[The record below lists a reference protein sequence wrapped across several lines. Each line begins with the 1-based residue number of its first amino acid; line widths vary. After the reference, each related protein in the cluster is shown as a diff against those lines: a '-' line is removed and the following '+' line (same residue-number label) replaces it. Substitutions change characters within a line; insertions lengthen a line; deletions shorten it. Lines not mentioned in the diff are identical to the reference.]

1 MSKTFN
7 LPNFRHIRFTKNVK
21 TGYFVKSDEQPEPT
35 ATQIIPFELIR
46 EKTILPHIQAEYS
59 LFQHSYKSNRSKV
72 MFTGLQPVQNQ
83 KEWYLGDNFR
93 LVKGLKVNELLII
106 KITAKNDC
114 MHVFYFPE
122 FYKITD
128 NLRQRFATE
137 IIPTLE
143 NKINEFE
150 TK

>member
-7 LPNFRHIRFTKNVK
+7 LPNFRHIRFINNVQ
-21 TGYFVKSDEQPEPT
+21 TGYFTKSTEQPELT
-35 ATQIIPFELIR
+35 ATQTIPFELMR
-46 EKTILPHIQAEYS
+46 EKTVKGTINAEYS
-59 LFQHSYKSNRSKV
+59 LFKHLYKDNHSKV
-72 MFTGLQPVQNQ
+72 MFTGLQPSRGFKNWYIGNNYRQ
-83 KEWYLGDNFR
+83 KNG
-93 LVKGLKVNELLII
+93 VKILELLLIFI
-106 KITAKNDC
+106 ASKNDR

-128 NLRQRFATE
+128 SLRQRYATD

-150 TK
+150 SK